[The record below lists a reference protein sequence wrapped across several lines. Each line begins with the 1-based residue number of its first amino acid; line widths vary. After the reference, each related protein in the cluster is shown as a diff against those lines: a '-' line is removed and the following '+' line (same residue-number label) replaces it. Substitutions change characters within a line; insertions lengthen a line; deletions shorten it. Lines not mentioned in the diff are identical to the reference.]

1 MTRLLAAVPAAAVAT
16 TGAVGV
22 AIATGR
28 IGIAAPGP
36 TEIRRQGH
44 TAAIL
49 RGALPVPPGQ
59 RGQHQT
65 GEHRK
70 GGPAHGYTR
79 PSDSRRLITPA
90 TISAMPSSFIT
101 PAPSP
106 KTRMPMAAIAMVPTA
121 DHTA

>member
-1 MTRLLAAVPAAAVAT
+1 MTRLLAAVPAAAA
-16 TGAVGV
+16 AIV
-22 AIATGR
+22 AIAAGR
-28 IGIAAPGP
+28 IRVAAPGP
-36 TEIRRQGH
+36 VEIRRHGH
-44 TAAIL
+44 AAAIL
-49 RGALPVPPGQ
+49 RETPVPPGQ
-59 RGQHQT
+59 RGQHQA
-65 GEHRK
+65 GEHRE